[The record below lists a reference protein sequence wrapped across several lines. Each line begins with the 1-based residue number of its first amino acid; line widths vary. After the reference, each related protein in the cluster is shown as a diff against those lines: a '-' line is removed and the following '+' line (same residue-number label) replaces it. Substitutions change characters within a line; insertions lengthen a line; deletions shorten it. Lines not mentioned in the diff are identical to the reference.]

1 MAAKRP
7 ASVLLIALTDVALA
21 SATCPG
27 GWARFDEGGKCY
39 KVTAGRFN
47 ALGCAAACGENA
59 TLACIRSS
67 SEADFIASLTRSM
80 GDVWIGLY
88 QSAGAVGPAAGGT
101 RARRARRPTLPI
113 GRAGTQAAFTGP

>member
-1 MAAKRP
+1 MALA
-7 ASVLLIALTDVALA
+7 ASAVYLLLVLTDVALA
-21 SATCPG
+21 STTCPD

-67 SEADFIASLTRSM
+67 SEAEFIASLTRSV

-88 QSAGAVGPAAGGT
+88 QSPGGT
-101 RARRARRPTLPI
+101 EP
-113 GRAGTQAAFTGP
+113 G